1 MPRILGVDIPNDKRV
16 AISLTYLYGVG
27 NTSAARI
34 VQEAGID
41 PDKRGKD
48 LTEDEISRIVSMIDK
63 SFVVEGELRRQVA
76 QNIARLRQINC
87 YRGLRHIRGLPARG
101 QRTKTNART
110 RKGPAKT
117 VAGRKGPPR
126 AK

>member
-16 AISLTYLYGVG
+16 TISLTYLYGVG
-27 NTSAARI
+27 STSAARI
-34 VQEAGID
+34 VEEAGID
-41 PDKRGKD
+41 PEKRGKD
-48 LTEDEISRIVSMIDK
+48 LTEDEISRIVSLIDK

-87 YRGLRHIRGLPARG
+87 YRGLRHIRGLPVRG

-117 VAGRKGPPR
+117 VAGKKGPAR
-126 AK
+126 TK